1 MRNRYFSIFAIV
13 VLTAAF
19 QACSREEVL
28 YEGEAEGITF
38 RFSCGEQFEVK
49 GKTEQP
55 GVESLHENVLSS
67 VEYFIYPDGGTGS
80 DAIFHG
86 YLTGVVPVQG
96 VYTVPMTDDIV
107 NNVLCP
113 GSSRYFQVYAIA
125 NHDRIISGTD
135 LSGTSVAELETV
147 TRDFDTDGGGDI
159 KSTQDTFLMSTDGAF
174 RVGPVEKRA
183 TNIASATIPL
193 KRVAAKITILVRLED
208 SVTIPTVLTI
218 NNDVYTR
225 NEVWKPRP
233 EGMRIYLVNGALT
246 GQVSGTPVSTSGRF
260 QYPEQAFDHDHKEQY
275 PYSTFEASAWDQN
288 GIPTDYTEMAHTG
301 DFSPCTVPFYTNPVS
316 WEYGS
321 ETEPYIKL
329 MVPWDR
335 EPGVS
340 VCSNPEVSDMPYGSA
355 SKSYYYRI
363 YCPGDAIDG
372 THAQFVRN
380 NWYKIVLNV
389 GVLGSDTDGGASI
402 INGQYYVVDW
412 QEQGDG
418 TGSGNGIY
426 DSDKEAEIK
435 GARYLFLNKE
445 EYTLYNVNSLSIP
458 YVTSDPCT
466 IVNFQAQKYDFS
478 GNSKTTNT
486 ITNKADWNMSLDLV
500 TNTEGAHIQFN
511 HDLNNDLTTTTYDV
525 SEYLITFRL
534 RHADDQGT
542 TYYKDITI
550 HQYPAIMIDMD
561 ANSDNASNHSGYAYV
576 NGASGAHNPYYY
588 TYGSSLY
595 GQYANQNGTVIGYY
609 RNNYKYLEY
618 YLGSAP
624 GVGTSSN
631 SNYNMIIIETT
642 VLPND
647 SEFMLGDPRKGTID
661 NLNTTDWPATVNS
674 TAASNWSR
682 SATSVQNTNRYLSY
696 YYPTDPTSAANKIIA
711 PKFRIASSWGATQP
725 MHYADAH
732 RRCASYQ
739 EDGYPAGRW
748 RLPTVAEI
756 QYIAKLNA
764 DGKIVRLLGAGSTSG
779 NNGESTF
786 YWCNSGY
793 MVVYNGVGTDWPSNG
808 NKVPAPQIGTDNPDA
823 TTDGSN
829 YYVRCVYDDWY
840 WDGMK
845 LDGND
850 ISTVTRT
857 TFKWG
862 DVPR

>member
-1 MRNRYFSIFAIV
+1 MRNRYFSIFAV
-13 VLTAAF
+13 VILTAAF

-147 TRDFDTDGGGDI
+147 TRDLDTDGGGDI

-233 EGMRIYLVNGALT
+233 EGMRIYMVNGALT
-246 GQVSGTPVSTSGRF
+246 GQVSGMPVSTSGRF

-402 INGQYYVVDW
+402 INGNYYVVDW

-466 IVNFQAQKYDFS
+466 IVNFQAQKYNFS
-478 GNSKTTNT
+478 GNSKTTST

-511 HDLNNDLTTTTYDV
+511 HVLSNDLTTTTYDV

-561 ANSDNASNHSGYAYV
+561 SNPNAGTTDNSTNHHGYTYV
-576 NGASGAHNPYYY
+576 NNGSNL
-588 TYGSSLY
+588 TYVG
-595 GQYANQNGTVIGYY
+595 NTN
-609 RNNYKYLEY
+609 
-618 YLGSAP
+618 
-624 GVGTSSN
+624 GTSSGTN
-631 SNYNMIIIETT
+631 TNFNMIIIETT
-642 VLPND
+642 VLPSD
-647 SEFMLGDPRKGTID
+647 SDYMLGDPRTLYVD
-661 NLNTTDWPATVNS
+661 NLHYNTWPNS
-674 TAASNWSR
+674 TDANRTAAASTWS
-682 SATSVQNTNRYLSY
+682 ANAASVQGGSNRYLTY
-696 YYPTDPTSAANKIIA
+696 YYPVNRDNAANNIIA
-711 PKFRIASSWGATQP
+711 PKFRIASSHGATNALT
-725 MHYADAH
+725 YEAAF

-739 EDGYPAGRW
+739 EKGYPAGRW

-756 QYIAKLNA
+756 MYITKLSA
-764 DGKIVRLLGAGSTSG
+764 DGKIQRLFGSSGTKYNGGTS
-779 NNGESTF
+779 E

-793 MVVYNGVGTDWPSNG
+793 VSVHDGEDAASKQPPTPYPGVTSRTGDT
-808 NKVPAPQIGTDNPDA
+808 
-823 TTDGSN
+823 
-829 YYVRCVYDDWY
+829 YVRCVYDNWY
-840 WDGMK
+840 WDGMT
-845 LDGND
+845 LNGND
-850 ISTVTRT
+850 ISTVTPLG